1 MLDQNCYAFNI
12 KTKHHHVAKIY
23 GLEKLRLWQEKQLK
37 GAIQKVK
44 KKEISFSGVQYS
56 VIHVGH

>member
-1 MLDQNCYAFNI
+1 MSATFCCKDKWIRKVEVVARKTI
-12 KTKHHHVAKIY
+12 KR
-23 GLEKLRLWQEKQLK
+23 G
-37 GAIQKVK
+37 IQKVK